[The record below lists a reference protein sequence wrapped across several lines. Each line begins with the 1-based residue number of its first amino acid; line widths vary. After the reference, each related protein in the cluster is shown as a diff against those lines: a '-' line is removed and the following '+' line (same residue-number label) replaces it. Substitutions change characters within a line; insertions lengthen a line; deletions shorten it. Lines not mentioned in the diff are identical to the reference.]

1 MGRDYNFWV
10 YIVTNVHDSVLYIG
24 ITNDLARRM
33 SEHRSGEVPGFTSA
47 YRCRKLIYS
56 EHCTDVQDAIAPEKQ
71 LKKWSR
77 QKKVALIATL
87 NPRWRALAPEVLGE
101 EQEMSRLR
109 ST

>member
-1 MGRDYNFWV
+1 MCRDYNFWV
-10 YIVTNVHDSVLYIG
+10 YIVTNLHESVFYVG
-24 ITNDLARRM
+24 MTNDLARRV

-47 YRCRKLIYS
+47 YRCRKLIYY
-56 EHCTDVQDAIAPEKQ
+56 EHRTDVQDATAREKQ

-77 QKKVALIATL
+77 QKKLELIATL
-87 NPRWRALAPEVLGE
+87 NSRWRDLAPEVLGE